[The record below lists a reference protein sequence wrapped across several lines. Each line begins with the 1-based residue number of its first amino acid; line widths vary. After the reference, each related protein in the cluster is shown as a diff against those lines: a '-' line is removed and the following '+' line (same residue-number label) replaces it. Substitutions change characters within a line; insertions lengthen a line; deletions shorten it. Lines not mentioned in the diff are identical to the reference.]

1 MDLLILIAL
10 IALNGVFAMSELAVI
25 SARRARLQMMA
36 DKGNLGARAAL
47 RLQDDPSR
55 FLSTVQ
61 IGITLV
67 GIVAGAYGATALA
80 EDVQPLIVRLA
91 PGLEANAPF
100 IAYAVVIVA
109 TTYLSLIIGELVPKR
124 IALSAPE
131 AFAAVVAPPMA
142 MLSKIAFPIVFVLR
156 GSTNLLLALMGL
168 GKMKTD
174 GVTEEEI
181 ESMIEEG
188 AASGAIDAEE
198 RQMIRGVM
206 RLADRDVR
214 SIMTP
219 RKEIVW
225 LDLDDPA
232 EELLKTVAESGHS
245 RFPVARAD
253 LEDII
258 CFVQTKDL
266 LAQSGGTRVPD
277 FEAAGHPPVFVP
289 ETMSVLSV
297 LESMQ
302 ASPVQMAMVVDELGH
317 VEGIVTAADV
327 LGAIAGDAAFS
338 IADGLDRP
346 QLRED
351 GSWLIDGRMAVED
364 LEIVLSISGIAS
376 DDDPFTTVA
385 GLVMHH
391 LQRVPELAD
400 KVSHKG
406 WTFEVID
413 MDGRRIDK
421 LLVSR
426 VSPKED
432 DPTG

>member
-1 MDLLILIAL
+1 MDLLILLAL
-10 IALNGVFAMSELAVI
+10 IALNGVFAMSELAVV
-25 SARRARLQMMA
+25 SARRARLQLMA
-36 DKGNLGARAAL
+36 DKGNPGARAAL
-47 RLQDDPSR
+47 KLQDDPSR

-80 EDVQPLIVRLA
+80 EDVAPVITRLA
-91 PGLEANAPF
+91 PGLANHAGF
-100 IAYAVVIVA
+100 IAFAVVIVF

-124 IALSAPE
+124 IALAAPE
-131 AFAAVVAPPMA
+131 AFAALVAPPMA
-142 MLSKIAFPIVFVLR
+142 LLARIAFPVVFILR
-156 GSTNLLLALMGL
+156 GSTNLLLTLLGL
-168 GKMKTD
+168 GKMRSD

-188 AASGAIDAEE
+188 AVSGVIDAEE
-198 RQMIRGVM
+198 RTMIRGVM

-225 LDLDDPA
+225 LDLNDPA
-232 EELLKTVAESGHS
+232 EELLKVVAESGHS
-245 RFPVARAD
+245 RFPVARTD
-253 LEDII
+253 LEDVV
-258 CFVQTKDL
+258 CFVQAKDL
-266 LAQSGGTRVPD
+266 LVRSGGVRLPE
-277 FEAAGHPPVFVP
+277 FQEAGHPALFIP
-289 ETMSVLSV
+289 ETMSVLGA
-297 LESMQ
+297 LEHMQ
-302 ASPVQMAMVVDELGH
+302 GAPVQMALVVDELGH
-317 VEGIVTAADV
+317 VEGVVTAADV
-327 LGAIAGDAAFS
+327 LGAIAGSAAFS
-338 IADGLDRP
+338 LADGLDRP

-364 LEIVLSISGIAS
+364 LEIVLSVSGIAA

-391 LQRVPELAD
+391 LQRLPELGD
-400 KVSHKG
+400 KVSANG
-406 WTFEVID
+406 WLFEVID

-421 LLVSR
+421 LLVAR
-426 VSPKED
+426 AAARDD

>member
-10 IALNGVFAMSELAVI
+10 IALNGVFAMSELAVV

-36 DKGNLGARAAL
+36 DKGNPGARAAI

-67 GIVAGAYGATALA
+67 GIIAGAYGATALA
-80 EDVQPLIVRLA
+80 EDVQPLIVKWAPSLA
-91 PGLEANAPF
+91 GNASI
-100 IAYAVVIVA
+100 IAYTLVIVA

-131 AFAAVVAPPMA
+131 TFASIVAPPMA
-142 MLSKIAFPIVFVLR
+142 MLSRITFPIVFILR
-156 GSTNLLLALMGL
+156 GSTNLLLAILGL
-168 GKMKTD
+168 GKMKSD

-219 RKEIVW
+219 RKEVVW
-225 LDLDDPA
+225 LDLDEPA
-232 EELLKTVAESGHS
+232 DALLQKMAESSHS
-245 RFPVARAD
+245 RFPLARKD
-253 LEDII
+253 LEDVVSFI
-258 CFVQTKDL
+258 QTKDV
-266 LAQSGGTRVPD
+266 LARSGGIRIPD
-277 FEAAGHPPVFVP
+277 FEDAGHAPLFVP
-289 ETMSVLSV
+289 ETMSVLNV

-302 ASPVQMAMVVDELGH
+302 SSPVQMALVVDELGH
-317 VEGIVTAADV
+317 VEGVVTAADV
-327 LGAIAGDAAFS
+327 LGAIAGSAAFS
-338 IADGLDRP
+338 VADGLDRP
-346 QLRED
+346 QQRDD

-364 LEIVLSISGIAS
+364 LEIVLSASGIGA
-376 DDDPFTTVA
+376 DEDPFTTVA

-391 LQRVPELAD
+391 LQRVPDLAD
-400 KVSHKG
+400 KVTSNG

-421 LLVSR
+421 VLVTR
-426 VSPKED
+426 VDPKED

>member
-10 IALNGVFAMSELAVI
+10 IALNGVFAMSELAVV

-36 DKGNLGARAAL
+36 DKGNPGARAAL
-47 RLQDDPSR
+47 KLQDDPSR

-67 GIVAGAYGATALA
+67 GIIAGAYGATALA

-91 PGLEANAPF
+91 PDLAGNAPL

-142 MLSKIAFPIVFVLR
+142 MLSKITFPIVFVLR
-156 GSTNLLLALMGL
+156 GSTNLLLAVMGL
-168 GKMKTD
+168 GKMKSD

-219 RKEIVW
+219 RNEVVW

-232 EELLKTVAESGHS
+232 DVLLKTIAESGHS
-245 RFPVARAD
+245 RFPMARGD
-253 LEDII
+253 LEHVVSV
-258 CFVQTKDL
+258 VQTKAL
-266 LAQSGGTRVPD
+266 LAQSGGVRLPD
-277 FEAAGHPPVFVP
+277 IESAGHPALFVP

-302 ASPVQMAMVVDELGH
+302 ASPVQMALVVDELGH
-317 VEGIVTAADV
+317 VEGLVTAADV
-327 LGAIAGDAAFS
+327 LGAIAGHAAFS

-346 QLRED
+346 LLRED

-364 LEIVLSISGIAS
+364 LEILLKASGIAA
-376 DDDPFTTVA
+376 DDDRFTTVA
-385 GLVMHH
+385 GLIMHH
-391 LQRVPELAD
+391 LQRLPELAD
-400 KVSHKG
+400 KVSVNG

-421 LLVSR
+421 VLVTR
-426 VSPKED
+426 VAARDED
-432 DPTG
+432 PSG